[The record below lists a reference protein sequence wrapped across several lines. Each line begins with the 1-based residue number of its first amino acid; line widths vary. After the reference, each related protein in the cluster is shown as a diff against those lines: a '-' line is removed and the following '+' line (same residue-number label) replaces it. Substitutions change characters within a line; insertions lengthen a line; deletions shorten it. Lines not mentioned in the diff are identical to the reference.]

1 MNNAVFLLKNGEI
14 SGNTTTK
21 TETHGGGVR
30 VTSGTFR
37 YISCTFSGN
46 TAKGRGP
53 DVFINADVLYA
64 TTESGTTKALATNIE
79 SVADLSNPTYN

>member
-37 YISCTFSGN
+37 YITCKFESNAVLAS
-46 TAKGRGP
+46 KSRGP
-53 DVFINADVLYA
+53 DVFINAGVLYA
-64 TTESGTTKALATNIE
+64 TTENGSPRTLAADITTVDGLK
-79 SVADLSNPTYN
+79 NP

>member
-64 TTESGTTKALATNIE
+64 TTENGDTKALTTEITT
-79 SVADLSNPTYN
+79 VDGLKTPTY